1 MAMSQHQIQYNM
13 LHLFGEYILKSHPN
27 IAWAGITS
35 EIASID
41 QTAAIIIRN
50 DAPIEQERSRAS
62 SSLSYVK
69 YPLFLSL

>member
-35 EIASID
+35 ENRFYRPDCS
-41 QTAAIIIRN
+41 N
-50 DAPIEQERSRAS
+50 NHSE
-62 SSLSYVK
+62 
-69 YPLFLSL
+69 